1 MEDIT
6 KYDSSGQV
14 IERLR
19 SVHKK
24 EQFIKLNTALI
35 HALTISIIATLILS
49 GIEVF
54 AQGNIAFRTFL
65 FYAWMIITTASFI
78 GLSVFPIRQLMRS
91 SSEEIQYAIA
101 DRIGNLFDDIRDTL
115 HNALQM
121 IAQRDRYPASALPF
135 IEAAFSEVEQKSR
148 NTDFYEI
155 IDEKERKQAL
165 YLLLMS
171 LGITLT
177 LFIGIT
183 PLRNSL
189 HRVMNYGESFIPP
202 APFSL
207 DITPINKTVLRG
219 SKEEITI
226 HVKGKLPPKIILHI
240 KEEMQDTYDT
250 IAIITDTAHLYRYVI
265 PSAKASL
272 SFYAHADWLAEQVL
286 SPKGKIEVIDRPEIR
301 SFAGTISPPAYSKQS
316 GRLIDEQSA
325 DILALRGTSIKLDI
339 EANKELSKACILL
352 LQPKVTSDQH
362 APDIKKYD
370 TTFIPMNVNAMKA
383 NGSFSVQ
390 RDGEYCIS
398 IIDKNGRSNSDP
410 IHYSITAISDNAP
423 TISLIEP
430 QGDGVLSEAARLP
443 IAVHISDDYGFSS
456 LKLHY
461 RLVESQYAPAM
472 EKYATLSIPIP
483 SNSGLS
489 SDIGYTWDLNLIGI
503 APSDKYE
510 FYIEIADN
518 NSVTGPG
525 KARTGII
532 SVRLPSLDEVLS
544 QADSIQD
551 KALETLE
558 KTAKEAEKI
567 GKELEE
573 LQRELLKQDQSMQWK
588 DVKNI
593 ENILKKQAD
602 LQKQLTEIGD
612 QLQEMT
618 NDLQEKNAL
627 SPETM
632 QEYQKLQQL
641 MKEINSPELRKAME
655 AMQKAMQQVDPE
667 QMRQAMKNMKFNEDE
682 FKKGIE
688 RTMNLLKRMQA
699 EQKTDALIRRAEELA
714 QKQEE
719 LTQRT
724 ENTNPNNAKEREELS
739 KNQEA
744 LQKDMK
750 DMAAELKELEDLMK
764 ELKQNMPLDELEKA
778 KKELNEQQTSQ
789 EMQDAQQEMQ
799 KGDMNSSAQKQKK
812 ASQSM
817 KKFAKQMK
825 QMKQEM
831 KKNMNK
837 EAIKQLQKT
846 VQETLSLSKQQEA
859 QKSRN
864 QTLDYNSTQMPRS
877 AQEQARIQEQL
888 SKMASELMQLAQ
900 KSQAVTPEMVKEMSN
915 AMQGMQKASEQLS
928 QRNPQMASQSQ
939 GQAMNALNKA
949 SIAMQ
954 DALNKLQGEG
964 DGSCDN
970 PGGNGDP
977 KSGSG
982 GFMQQLQQMAGQQQ
996 QINQN
1001 MPQPGADGSLSPQ
1014 QQQQL
1019 ARLAAQQGK
1028 AQQAMQELAKQQQD
1042 PSGKRQGLGDLQKIA
1057 DEMQEVVSAMQN
1069 GMITP
1074 ETKRMQEKILSRLLD
1089 ATRSINERDYEMKRE
1104 ARSGQDMLGK
1114 SPPPLDLSSP
1124 ESRKRAMDDVLR
1136 SLGKGYTKDYEI
1148 LIRQYFDRLQKMQG
1162 VIR

>member
-1 MEDIT
+1 MEHMT
-6 KYDSSGQV
+6 QHTSMGQV

-19 SVHKK
+19 AVHKK
-24 EQFIKLNTALI
+24 EQFMKLNTALF
-35 HALTISIIATLILS
+35 HACTVSVITALIFS
-49 GIEVF
+49 GIETI

-65 FYAWMIITTASFI
+65 FYAWLAISI
-78 GLSVFPIRQLMRS
+78 GSLLILSISPIRQLMKS
-91 SSEEIQYAIA
+91 SREEIHYAIA
-101 DRIGNLFDDIRDTL
+101 GRVGNVFEDIRDTL

-121 IAQRDRYPASALPF
+121 MSKKDSYPQSALPF
-135 IEAAFSEVEQKSR
+135 IDAAFDEVREKSKEK
-148 NTDFYEI
+148 DFYQI

-165 YLLLMS
+165 LFFMS
-171 LGITLT
+171 GLGISLA
-177 LFIGIT
+177 LLIGIS
-183 PLRNSL
+183 PLRES
-189 HRVMNYGESFIPP
+189 MNRLIQYDQSFIPP

-207 DITPINKTVLRG
+207 DISPIQKTILRG
-219 SKEEITI
+219 SKEEILIT
-226 HVKGKLPPKIILHI
+226 VKGSLPPRIILHI
-240 KEEMQDTYDT
+240 KEDMQETFDT
-250 IAIITDTAHLYRYVI
+250 IAIVTDTAHVYRHEI
-265 PSAKASL
+265 QSAKSSL

-286 SPKGKIEVIDRPEIR
+286 SPKGRIEVIDRPEIR
-301 SFAGTISPPAYSKQS
+301 SLSGTVSPPAYSKQS
-316 GRLIDEQSA
+316 GRMIDEQSA
-325 DILALRGTSIKLDI
+325 DILALRGTSVKLNID
-339 EANKELSKACILL
+339 ANKELSKAFILFL
-352 LQPKVTSDQH
+352 NPRIADP
-362 APDIKKYD
+362 ANPDVKQYD
-370 TTFIPMNVNAMKA
+370 TSKIAMNVSGMNA
-383 NGSFSVQ
+383 NGSFTIQ
-390 RDGEYCIS
+390 KDGEYCIS
-398 IIDKNGRSNSDP
+398 IIDKDGRSNIDP
-410 IHYSITAISDNAP
+410 IHYSVTSISDNTP

-430 QGDGVLSEAARLP
+430 QGDGVLSESARLP
-443 IAVHISDDYGFSS
+443 ITVHVSDDYGFSS
-456 LKLHY
+456 LKVHY
-461 RLVESQYAPAM
+461 RLIDSKYAPPM
-472 EKYATLSIPIP
+472 EQYKSLSIPIP
-483 SNSGLS
+483 ANAGLS
-489 SDIGYTWDLNLIGI
+489 ADIGYTWDLNVIGI

-510 FYIEIADN
+510 FYVEIADN
-518 NSVTGPG
+518 NSVSGPG

-532 SVRLPSLDEVLS
+532 TVRLPSLEEVLS
-544 QADSIQD
+544 QADSVQD

-602 LQKQLTEIGD
+602 LQKQLSEIGE

-632 QEYQKLQQL
+632 QEYQKLQEL

-667 QMRQAMKNMKFNEDE
+667 QMRQAMKNMRFNEEE

-714 QKQEE
+714 QKQDE

-724 ENTNPNNAKEREELS
+724 ENTNPRDAKEREELS
-739 KNQEA
+739 KNQES

-750 DMAAELKELEDLMK
+750 DMASELKELEDLMK
-764 ELKQNMPLDELEKA
+764 ELKQNMPMNELEKA
-778 KKELNEQQTSQ
+778 KEELAEQETSKD
-789 EMQDAQQEMQ
+789 MQDAQQDMQ
-799 KGDMNSSAQKQKK
+799 QGQMSSSAQKQKK

-817 KKFAKQMK
+817 KKLAKQMK

-837 EAIKQLQKT
+837 EAIKQLQKS

-864 QTLDYNSTQMPRS
+864 QGLDYNSTQMPQS
-877 AQEQARIQEQL
+877 AQEQSKLQEQL
-888 SKMASELMQLAQ
+888 SKMAAEMMQLAQ

-915 AMQGMQKASEQLS
+915 AMQGMQKASEQLA
-928 QRNPQMASQSQ
+928 QRNPQLAAQSQ
-939 GQAMNALNKA
+939 AQAMNSLNKA
-949 SIAMQ
+949 SINMQ

-970 PGGNGDP
+970 PGGNGEA

-982 GFMQQLQQMAGQQQ
+982 GFMQQLQNMAGQQQ
-996 QINQN
+996 QINQGI
-1001 MPQPGADGSLSPQ
+1001 PQPGADGSLSPQ

-1042 PSGKRQGLGDLQKIA
+1042 PTGKKKALGDLQQIA
-1057 DEMQEVVSAMQN
+1057 DEMQEVVSSMQS
-1069 GMITP
+1069 GMVTP
-1074 ETKRMQEKILSRLLD
+1074 ETRKRQEKILSRLLD

-1104 ARSGQDMLGK
+1104 ARSGQDIFGK
-1114 SPPPLDLSSP
+1114 SPPPLDLSNP
-1124 ESRKRAMDDVLR
+1124 ESRQRAMQDVLR

-1148 LIRQYFDRLQKMQG
+1148 MIRQYFERLQQMQG
-1162 VIR
+1162 IMR

>member
-1 MEDIT
+1 MQENT
-6 KYDSSGQV
+6 ERYSSAEV
-14 IERLR
+14 IGRLR
-19 SVHKK
+19 AVHKK
-24 EQFIKLNTALI
+24 EQFIKLNTALY
-35 HALTISIIATLILS
+35 HAMLISVIMALIIS
-49 GIEVF
+49 GIELL
-54 AQGNIAFRTFL
+54 ANGNIAFRTFL
-65 FYAWMIITTASFI
+65 FYSWLLLSLGSLI
-78 GLSVFPIRQLMRS
+78 GLSIIPILQLMKTS
-91 SSEEIQYAIA
+91 KEDIHFAIA
-101 DRIGNLFDDIRDTL
+101 GRVGTVFQDIRDTL

-121 IAQRDRYPASALPF
+121 MSNKDRYPVSAMPFIDAAFDEVERKSRDKNFYQIIDHDERKRALILFMSALG
-135 IEAAFSEVEQKSR
+135 I
-148 NTDFYEI
+148 
-155 IDEKERKQAL
+155 
-165 YLLLMS
+165 S
-171 LGITLT
+171 LIM
-177 LFIGIT
+177 FIGIT
-183 PLRNSL
+183 PLRDSL
-189 HRVMNYGESFIPP
+189 NRVIQYQQSFIPP

-207 DITPINKTVLRG
+207 SITPIHKTVLRG
-219 SKEEITI
+219 SKEEIQI
-226 HVKGKLPPKIILHI
+226 HVHGTLPPKIIVHI
-240 KEEMQDTYDT
+240 KEDLQDGYDT
-250 IAIITDTAHLYRYVI
+250 IAITTDTAHIYHYEI

-272 SFYAHADWLAEQVL
+272 TFYAQADWLAEQVL
-286 SPKGKIEVIDRPEIR
+286 SPKGRIEVIDRPEIR
-301 SFAGTISPPAYSKQS
+301 SLSGIVSPPAYSKQS
-316 GRLIDEQSA
+316 GRTIDEQSA
-325 DILALRGTSIKLDI
+325 DILALRGTSVKIAID
-339 EANKELSKACILL
+339 ANKELSKASILFL
-352 LQPKVTSDQH
+352 TPKYSSDQSSTEN
-362 APDIKKYD
+362 KSYD
-370 TTFIPMNVNAMKA
+370 TTHIAMNIDGVHA
-383 NGSFSVQ
+383 NGAFSVA
-390 RDGEYCIS
+390 RDGEYCIH
-398 IIDKNGRSNSDP
+398 IVDKDGRSNSEP
-410 IHYSITAISDNAP
+410 IHYTVTAISDNIP

-430 QGDGVLSEAARLP
+430 QSDGILNESAKLP
-443 IAVHISDDYGFSS
+443 IAVHISDDYGFST

-461 RLVESQYAPAM
+461 RLIESSYAPPM
-472 EKYATLSIPIP
+472 EKFASLSIP
-483 SNSGLS
+483 LS
-489 SDIGYTWDLNLIGI
+489 ANTGVSADIGYTWDLNLIGI

-510 FYIEIADN
+510 FYLEIADN
-518 NSVTGPG
+518 NTVTGPG

-532 SVRLPSLDEVLS
+532 TVRLPSLDEVLS

-551 KALETLE
+551 KALETLQ
-558 KTAKEAEKI
+558 KTAKEAETI

-573 LQRELLKQDQSMQWK
+573 LQRELLKQDQSMEWK

-593 ENILKKQAD
+593 ENILKKQSE
-602 LQKQLTEIGD
+602 LQQQLSEIGE

-667 QMRQAMKNMKFNEDE
+667 QMRQAMKTMKFNEEE

-714 QKQEE
+714 QKQDE
-719 LTQRT
+719 LSQRT
-724 ENTNPNNAKEREELS
+724 ENTNPRDAQQKDELS

-750 DMAAELKELEDLMK
+750 DMASELKELEELMK
-764 ELKQNMPLDELEKA
+764 ELKQQMPLDELEKA
-778 KKELNEQQTSQ
+778 KQELSEQETSKDMQ
-789 EMQDAQQEMQ
+789 EAQDEMQ
-799 KGDMNSSAQKQKK
+799 KGQMNASAQKQKK

-837 EAIKQLQKT
+837 EAIKQLQKS

-864 QTLDYNSTQMPRS
+864 QSLDFNSTQMPQS
-877 AQEQARIQEQL
+877 AQEQSKLQEQL

-900 KSQAVTPEMVKEMSN
+900 KSQSVTPEMVKELSN
-915 AMQGMQKASEQLS
+915 AMQGMQRASEQLS
-928 QRNPQMASQSQ
+928 QRNPQLAAQSQSQ
-939 GQAMNALNKA
+939 SMNALNKA
-949 SIAMQ
+949 SITMQ

-970 PGGNGDP
+970 PGGNGEP
-977 KSGSG
+977 KPGSG
-982 GFMQQLQQMAGQQQ
+982 GFMQQLQNMAGMQQ
-996 QINQN
+996 QINQQ

-1028 AQQAMQELAKQQQD
+1028 AQQAMQELAKQQQE
-1042 PSGKRQGLGDLQKIA
+1042 PNGKKKALGDLQQIA
-1057 DEMQEVVSAMQN
+1057 DEMQEVVSSMQN

-1074 ETKRMQEKILSRLLD
+1074 ETKKRQDKILSRLLD

-1104 ARSGQDMLGK
+1104 ARSGQDIIGK
-1114 SPPPLDLSSP
+1114 NPPPLDLSTP
-1124 ESRKRAMDDVLR
+1124 ESRQRAMQDVLR

-1148 LIRQYFDRLQKMQG
+1148 MIRQYFDRLQKMQG
-1162 VIR
+1162 IMR

>member
-1 MEDIT
+1 MQDIT
-6 KYDSSGQV
+6 QINSSEQV

-24 EQFIKLNTALI
+24 EQFIKLNTAI
-35 HALTISIIATLILS
+35 FHALLISIMTALIVS

-54 AQGNIAFRTFL
+54 ANGNIAFRTFL
-65 FYAWMIITTASFI
+65 FYAWLLISIGSFGI
-78 GLSVFPIRQLMRS
+78 LTLFPIRQLMRS
-91 SSEEIQYAIA
+91 SKEEIHFAIA
-101 DRIGNLFDDIRDTL
+101 DRVGIIFEDIRDTL

-121 IAQRDRYPASALPF
+121 MSKKEQYPLSALPF
-135 IEAAFSEVEQKSR
+135 INAAFDEVESKSR
-148 NTDFYEI
+148 EKNFYEV
-155 IDEKERKQAL
+155 IDEQERKRAL
-165 YLLLMS
+165 ILFMS
-171 LGITLT
+171 ALGVSLIM
-177 LFIGIT
+177 FIGIS
-183 PLRNSL
+183 PLRESL
-189 HRVMNYGESFIPP
+189 NRLIQYQQSFIPP
-202 APFSL
+202 APYSL

-219 SKEEITI
+219 SKEEILI
-226 HVKGKLPPKIILHI
+226 SVKGTLPPKIILHI

-250 IAIITDTAHLYRYVI
+250 IAIITDTAHIYRYEI
-265 PSAKASL
+265 QSAKASL
-272 SFYAHADWLAEQVL
+272 SFYAHAEWLAEQVL
-286 SPKGKIEVIDRPEIR
+286 SPKGNIQVIDRPEIR
-301 SFAGTISPPAYSKQS
+301 SLSGTVSPPGYSKQS
-316 GRLIDEQSA
+316 GRTIDEQSA
-325 DILALRGTSIKLDI
+325 DILALQGTSVKLIVD
-339 EANKELSKACILL
+339 ANKELSKAFILFL
-352 LQPKVTSDQH
+352 NPKLSGEDKASDVTS
-362 APDIKKYD
+362 YD
-370 TTFIPMNVNAMKA
+370 TVKFAMNVHAMKA
-383 NGSFSVQ
+383 SGSFTIT

-398 IIDKNGRSNSDP
+398 IIDKDGRSNADP
-410 IHYSITAISDNAP
+410 IHYSVTAISDNSP

-430 QGDGVLSEAARLP
+430 QGNGVLTESARLP
-443 IAVHISDDYGFSS
+443 ITVHISDDYGFSS
-456 LKLHY
+456 LKLYY
-461 RLVESQYAPAM
+461 RMIDSKYAPPM
-472 EKYATLSIPIP
+472 EKYASLSMPVP
-483 SNSGLS
+483 SGAGLS
-489 SDIGYTWDLNLIGI
+489 ADIGYTWDLNLIGI

-510 FYIEIADN
+510 FYIEIVDN

-525 KARTGII
+525 RARTGII
-532 SVRLPSLDEVLS
+532 MVRLPSLDEVLS
-544 QADSIQD
+544 QADSVQD

-573 LQRELLKQDQSMQWK
+573 LQRELLKKDQSMEWK

-593 ENILKKQAD
+593 ENILKKQAE
-602 LQKQLTEIGD
+602 LQKQLSEIGD

-655 AMQKAMQQVDPE
+655 EMQKAMQQVDPE
-667 QMRQAMKNMKFNEDE
+667 QMRQAMKNMKFNEEE

-714 QKQEE
+714 QKQDE

-724 ENTNPNNAKEREELS
+724 ENTNSKDAKERDELS
-739 KNQEA
+739 KNQES

-764 ELKQNMPLDELEKA
+764 ELKQNMPMDELEKA
-778 KKELNEQQTSQ
+778 KQELSEQETSKD
-789 EMQDAQQEMQ
+789 MQDAQNDMQEGQ
-799 KGDMNSSAQKQKK
+799 MNSSAQKQKK

-825 QMKQEM
+825 QMKKEM

-837 EAIKQLQKT
+837 EAIKQMQKS
-846 VQETLSLSKQQEA
+846 VQETLSLSKQEEA

-864 QTLDYNSTQMPRS
+864 QTLDFNSTQMPQS
-877 AQEQARIQEQL
+877 AQEQSKLQDQL
-888 SKMASELMQLAQ
+888 SKMAAELMQLAQ
-900 KSQAVTPEMVKEMSN
+900 KSQSVTPEMVKEMSN

-928 QRNPQMASQSQ
+928 ERNPQMASQSQ
-939 GQAMNALNKA
+939 AQAMNSLNKA
-949 SIAMQ
+949 SIKMQ

-970 PGGNGDP
+970 PGGNGEP
-977 KSGSG
+977 KPGSG
-982 GFMQQLQQMAGQQQ
+982 GFMQQLQNMAGMQQ
-996 QINQN
+996 QINQG
-1001 MPQPGADGSLSPQ
+1001 MPKPGSDGSLSPQ

-1019 ARLAAQQGK
+1019 GRLAAQQGK

-1042 PSGKRQGLGDLQKIA
+1042 PTGKKKALGDLQQIA

-1074 ETKRMQEKILSRLLD
+1074 ETKRRQDKILSRLLD
-1089 ATRSINERDYEMKRE
+1089 ANQSINERDFEMKRE
-1104 ARSGQDMLGK
+1104 ARSGQDILGK
-1114 SPPPLDLSSP
+1114 SPPPLDLSTP
-1124 ESRKRAMDDVLR
+1124 ESQQRAMQDVLR

-1148 LIRQYFDRLQKMQG
+1148 MIRQYFDRLQKMQG
-1162 VIR
+1162 IKR